1 MGEVE
6 HSRRWGGA
14 SWPCRAILWLMD
26 WLMQDAAKDL
36 VNAEEDKMGEEQGGF
51 RGGGPARTEGGA
63 GAKAGG
69 GAGGEVLGPGVGG
82 CGKHAGT
89 PADEEEHGGE
99 SLRAGLQAGGSR
111 SLSCHG
117 DDHVSSG
124 QLGPDTLVLEAWR
137 SGSLEVPERK
147 IKTSRDKGGPAA
159 PWGFLDEG
167 LLRLRAARRFWT
179 WANEPNVFQ
188 PSSSSSSSMWKQS
201 DLSPAANLTST
212 YSSM

>member
-6 HSRRWGGA
+6 HSRRSGGA

-69 GAGGEVLGPGVGG
+69 GAGGEVLGPVAGG

-89 PADEEEHGGE
+89 PADEEEHGAE

-124 QLGPDTLVLEAWR
+124 HMRPDTLVLEARR
-137 SGSLEVPERK
+137 SGSLEAPERK
-147 IKTSRDKGGPAA
+147 IKSSRDTGGPAA
-159 PWGFLDEG
+159 PWGVLG
-167 LLRLRAARRFWT
+167 RRSAQT
-179 WANEPNVFQ
+179 
-188 PSSSSSSSMWKQS
+188 PSSPAVL
-201 DLSPAANLTST
+201 DLG
-212 YSSM
+212 